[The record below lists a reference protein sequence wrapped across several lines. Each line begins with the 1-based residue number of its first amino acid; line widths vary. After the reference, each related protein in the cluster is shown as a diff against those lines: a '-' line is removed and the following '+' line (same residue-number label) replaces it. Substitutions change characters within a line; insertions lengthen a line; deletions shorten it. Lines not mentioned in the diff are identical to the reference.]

1 MSIGV
6 LVPGDVDDLAGFADR
21 AESLGYDSV
30 WTGELW
36 GRERWRR
43 SRPASKQSFLLFS
56 GI

>member
-1 MSIGV
+1 MPIGV

-30 WTGELW
+30 RTGELW